1 MSFWTIEEFL
11 EKKKIW
17 KLLADRIGGSFIEGK
32 SWRDERVVLNYKQ
45 SSSIILNTRLNGGGK
60 RHQYYETKVQCSFI
74 STNQFKLK
82 IFHENAF
89 THAGKVFGINDIEL
103 DNAKFDNEFYIK
115 SNQRETAIEFLNKDS
130 LQKIYLAA
138 TKNLDLMVTIEIK
151 DSNSFFSLES
161 NPPNSFL
168 ISIEKR
174 GEETDVERLVS
185 WFDLCKAT
193 LDRLIEIGEAED
205 ESPDIQ

>member
-1 MSFWTIEEFL
+1 MSFWTIKEFL
-11 EKKKIW
+11 GKREIW
-17 KLLADRIGGSFIEGK
+17 KLLADKIGGSFIEGE
-32 SWRDERVVLNYKQ
+32 SWRDERVVLNYKHF
-45 SSSIILNTRLNGGGK
+45 SIILNIRPNGGGK

-115 SNQRETAIEFLNKDS
+115 SNQRETAIKFLNKDS
-130 LQKIYLAA
+130 LQKIYFAA
-138 TKNLDLMVTIEIK
+138 TKNLDLMVTTEIK

-161 NPPNSFL
+161 NPTNSFS
-168 ISIEKR
+168 ISIKKR
-174 GEETDVERLVS
+174 GEETDIERLIS
-185 WFDLCKAT
+185 WFDLCKIT
-193 LDRLIEIGEAED
+193 LDRLIEIDEAED
-205 ESPDIQ
+205 KIPHIQ